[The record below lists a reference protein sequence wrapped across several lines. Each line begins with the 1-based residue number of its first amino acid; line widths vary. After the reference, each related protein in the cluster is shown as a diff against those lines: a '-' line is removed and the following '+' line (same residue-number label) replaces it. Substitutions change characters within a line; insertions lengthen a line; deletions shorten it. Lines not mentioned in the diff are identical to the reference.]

1 MTMKQFTEEYG
12 ARNDILRQAVFYP
25 PEGLSYGEF
34 LKVLL
39 PPQQA
44 VGRRLLQQGYLI
56 RNEAMRIILSP
67 IVKKE
72 LHLQPVWDE
81 NTHTFLTRL
90 VLCLA
95 EAIITSRKADK
106 WAEQAHSDPEQLR
119 MLVFQHSR
127 ENLPPFQMQLAREA
141 LSLYSKGQTLTVVP
155 GSKREF
161 LVSATIAI
169 EKSKNKWRLE
179 QEAAII
185 VPTLE
190 SVLNLAVGIPEKNLC
205 DALDWLSELY
215 LELEDEKAERY
226 VNKWR
231 LASAAASHSF
241 EPVLRG
247 LGILYSPLAGDQTV
261 GAMLQRWK
269 ERR

>member
-81 NTHTFLTRL
+81 NTHAFLTRL

-169 EKSKNKWRLE
+169 EKYQQVAKAPEPSRSWLDCLRDGDRSSGK
-179 QEAAII
+179 
-185 VPTLE
+185 
-190 SVLNLAVGIPEKNLC
+190 VGICHRIKRF
-205 DALDWLSELY
+205 ALVTPPC
-215 LELEDEKAERY
+215 A
-226 VNKWR
+226 V
-231 LASAAASHSF
+231 LAAC
-241 EPVLRG
+241 
-247 LGILYSPLAGDQTV
+247 
-261 GAMLQRWK
+261 
-269 ERR
+269 